1 MAISTMMLFTAC
13 FLLPFL
19 LYYETK
25 EIPKKILPVKTA
37 ISLLFVA
44 TALLQPRPVPSY
56 FARILPGLIFCLA
69 GDVFLALPQKRMF
82 FVGLLSFLTG
92 HVFYI
97 VCFFHQVH
105 PTLWILLGAAPI
117 SIFSLWIFFRLKPHL
132 GDMTVPV
139 LAYIVVITIMVS
151 GAFSLFLE
159 SELAFTGR
167 ILALCGAVCFF
178 ISDLFVARDRFIA
191 KAAVNRFLGL
201 PLYFGGQFLLAF
213 SIGNL

>member
-1 MAISTMMLFTAC
+1 MAITAIILFPAC
-13 FLLPFL
+13 FLMPFL
-19 LYYETK
+19 LYYESK
-25 EIPKKILPVKTA
+25 EIPKKVLPVKTA

-44 TALLQPRPVPSY
+44 AALIQHRPVPSY
-56 FARILPGLIFCLA
+56 FAWLLPGLICCLG
-69 GDVFLALPQKRMF
+69 GDILLALPQKKMF

-105 PTLWILLGAAPI
+105 PTLWILLGTLPI

-151 GAFSLFLE
+151 GAFSLLLE
-159 SELAFTGR
+159 SGLAFTGR
-167 ILALCGAVCFF
+167 ILAFCGAVCFF
-178 ISDLFVARDRFIA
+178 ISDLFVARDRFIN
-191 KAAVNRFLGL
+191 KAAVNRILGL

-213 SIGNL
+213 SIGYL